1 MPEHELGSGPAVLP
15 PVASFHTGDLDEAR
29 VALGSEFYPHR
40 LSALQRSA
48 NFEMS
53 LRSAECGALTVG
65 VLAYDGPD
73 VSLDFGELA
82 DSYHFS
88 IPVRG
93 CVDAVC
99 GTRPTTSTS
108 GEGAI
113 YSPAGRTV
121 ITRWQAGCAQYGL
134 KFDRRV
140 LEDELGTMIGRSVR
154 HPIRF
159 TPGLSV
165 TSPAG
170 TSWFGLVRTLTR
182 ELKGGCGLLYDP
194 KVAAQLSRAVCTGLL
209 LAGEHEY
216 SEEVHRPRPP
226 ARPRTI
232 RRALEAIDAAPQDP
246 HTVASLASLV
256 GASVRSLQEG
266 FARHVGMPPMA
277 YLRDVRL
284 ARVHADLQAGVDGAS
299 VADVAHRWGLRHLG
313 RFAAD
318 YRRKYGCPP
327 SQTLTGGG
335 S

>member
-1 MPEHELGSGPAVLP
+1 VPQHESGPVPAVLP
-15 PVASFHTGDLDEAR
+15 PVASFNTGDLDEAR
-29 VALGSEFYPHR
+29 LAVGSEFYPHR
-40 LSALQRSA
+40 LSALQRSSD
-48 NFEMS
+48 FKMS

-65 VLAYDGPD
+65 VLAYDGAD

-93 CVDAVC
+93 CVEAVC
-99 GTRPTTSTS
+99 GTRPTTSTC
-108 GEGAI
+108 EKGAI
-113 YSPAGRTV
+113 YSPAGHTV
-121 ITRWQAGCAQYGL
+121 ITRWGAGSAQYGL
-134 KFDRRV
+134 KFDRRA

-154 HPIRF
+154 RPIRF

-170 TSWFGLVRTLTR
+170 ESWFRLVRTLTR
-182 ELKGGCGLLYDP
+182 ELKEGCGLLYDP

-209 LAGEHEY
+209 LAAEHEY
-216 SEEVHRPRPP
+216 SDEVHRPRPP

-232 RRALEAIDAAPQDP
+232 RRAVEAIDATPQDP

-284 ARVHADLQAGVDGAS
+284 ARVHADLVASAGGAS

-327 SQTLTGGG
+327 SQTLAEGGP
-335 S
+335 